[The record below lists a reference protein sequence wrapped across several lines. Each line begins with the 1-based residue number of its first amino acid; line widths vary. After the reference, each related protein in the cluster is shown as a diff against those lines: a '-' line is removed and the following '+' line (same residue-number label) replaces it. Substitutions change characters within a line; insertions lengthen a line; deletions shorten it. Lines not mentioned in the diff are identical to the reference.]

1 MGRLLIINGSP
12 RAPRSNSRRYAA
24 LFRRYWKEPV
34 DEYLVTDCQHTLIC
48 AQLSRY
54 DHLLL
59 VFPLYAD
66 ALPAAL
72 LRFLQEM
79 ERTLLPANLRVHTL
93 VNCGFLEPEQNHT
106 ALAILQY
113 FCAKNSM
120 KYGSSLCIG
129 SGEAILDTPF
139 SFLVR
144 HKIKKL
150 ASSIHTGHYDA
161 FSVTMPLT
169 KKMFIRASTRYW
181 LSYGSKNH
189 ISEVQMRTMQVEGD
203 NEA

>member
-79 ERTLLPANLRVHTL
+79 ERALLPANLRVHTL
-93 VNCGFLEPEQNHT
+93 GIH
-106 ALAILQY
+106 
-113 FCAKNSM
+113 
-120 KYGSSLCIG
+120 
-129 SGEAILDTPF
+129 
-139 SFLVR
+139 
-144 HKIKKL
+144 
-150 ASSIHTGHYDA
+150 IHTKRYNIHITGT
-161 FSVTMPLT
+161 FSVTKQSSFDSVCT
-169 KKMFIRASTRYW
+169 CK
-181 LSYGSKNH
+181 
-189 ISEVQMRTMQVEGD
+189 
-203 NEA
+203 